1 MQCDTVEIKGE
12 DGKRLTINKA
22 DFNPDVHTLFGAA
35 QCEMP
40 AKKQSV
46 KRKR

>member
-1 MQCDTVEIKGE
+1 MQCDTVEIKGK
-12 DGKRLTINKA
+12 DGEKLTINKA
-22 DFNPDVHTLFGAA
+22 DFNADIHTLFGAV

>member
-12 DGKRLTINKA
+12 DGEKLTINKV
-22 DFNPDVHTLFGAA
+22 DFNPDIHTLLGAV
-35 QCEMP
+35 QCEMQ

>member
-1 MQCDTVEIKGE
+1 MHCETVEIKGE
-12 DGKRLTINKA
+12 DGERLTINKA
-22 DFNPDVHTLFGAA
+22 DFNPDMHVLFGAVH
-35 QCEMP
+35 CEMP

>member
-12 DGKRLTINKA
+12 DGEKLTINKA
-22 DFNPDVHTLFGAA
+22 DFNPDIHTLFGVV
-35 QCEMP
+35 QCQLAM
-40 AKKQSV
+40 KKQSV